1 MSTLSLSIFV
11 DVNHPAD
18 FTTKHSTSKADSITK
33 SIFQRVGLAYR
44 TSDLIADRIAANPY
58 AAKSALMAELLN
70 LGFSDEQSEVLLR
83 AKKWDLRMALVWQFI
98 SPIERKR
105 AKKLDYSEYEN
116 YWQNL
121 DFLDKRSST
130 PSRDA
135 LAG

>member
-70 LGFSDEQSEVLLR
+70 LGFSEEQSEVLLS
-83 AKKWDLRMALVWQFI
+83 AKKWDLRMTLVWQFI
-98 SPIERKR
+98 NPIERKR

-116 YWQNL
+116 YWHSL
-121 DFLDKRSST
+121 DFVNSKPTRFIEAD
-130 PSRDA
+130 
-135 LAG
+135 